1 MCVLGVFGGVVEKQE
16 DNPAKKEES
25 DDPMEGRPK
34 QEAPPPRKMT
44 VKERNAAAKRGEYVP
59 PLEQPK

>member
-1 MCVLGVFGGVVEKQE
+1 MVEKQE

-34 QEAPPPRKMT
+34 QETPPPRKLT
-44 VKERNAAAKRGEYVP
+44 LKEKMAAAK
-59 PLEQPK
+59 